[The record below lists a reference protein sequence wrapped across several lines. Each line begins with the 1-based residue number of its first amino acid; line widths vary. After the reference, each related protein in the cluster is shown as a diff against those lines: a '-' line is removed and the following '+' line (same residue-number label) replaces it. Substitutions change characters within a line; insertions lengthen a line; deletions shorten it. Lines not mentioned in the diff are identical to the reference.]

1 MHTAS
6 DYFRRIGRSVTLV
19 LVLALALAAAPASAQ
34 VIQEHIGGLRTP
46 VKLFALPSGELL
58 VSEAGTGPNTGR
70 VSFVDRD
77 GRRSTVIDGLPS
89 GLGGP
94 SGLEPAGPSGLLQ
107 IGRRLYVVLGQGD
120 LFIEAGVIIPN
131 PSPSSPLFSSV
142 LLLDFPD
149 SAGDFGFNFVLP
161 ASAHAPVAAGQGV
174 YLRNARGESVR
185 VSRLV
190 DFPDSVSEP
199 TPAEPRN
206 VRPSNPFGIVGSNAS
221 IAVVDASFNSVWTV
235 PITPTLGAPATLVN
249 FPRVP
254 NTMPALGA
262 PVTDAVPAS
271 IREVGNDYLVSLLT
285 GFPFG
290 PGAASV
296 WRVNRSTGA
305 TERVLTGLQTA
316 IDVLPITATG
326 DQSYVLEYSRSFL
339 TNGAGRLLR
348 VDGVRGTS
356 LVLAEPLQNPTSMAF
371 DTRTG
376 DLFVIERRANRIVR
390 VLVPR

>member
-1 MHTAS
+1 MQKAF
-6 DYFRRIGRSVTLV
+6 DYFGRIAIGVTLA
-19 LVLALALAAAPASAQ
+19 LVATPASAQ

-46 VKLFALPSGELL
+46 IKLLALPEGQLM

-94 SGLEPAGPSGLLQ
+94 GNVEPAGPSGLLLV
-107 IGRRLYVVLGQGD
+107 GRRLYVVIGQGD
-120 LFIEAGVIIPN
+120 IAIETTGAIPN
-131 PSPSSPLFSSV
+131 PSRSSPLFSSV
-142 LLLDFPD
+142 LLLEFPD
-149 SAGDFGFNFVLP
+149 GAEDFGLNFALP
-161 ASAHAPVAAGQGV
+161 ASAHAPLAAGQGV
-174 YLRNARGESVR
+174 YLRNPLGQSVR
-185 VSRLV
+185 ISRLV
-190 DFPDSVSEP
+190 DFPDFIAEP
-199 TPAEPRN
+199 TAAQPLN
-206 VRPSNPFGIVGSNAS
+206 VRISNPFGIVGSNAS
-221 IAVVDASFNSVWTV
+221 IAVVDASFNRVWTV
-235 PITPTLGAPATLVN
+235 PITPNLGPPATLVN
-249 FPRVP
+249 FPPVP
-254 NTMPALGA
+254 STLPALGP
-262 PVTDAVPAS
+262 PVSEAVPAS

-296 WRVNRSTGA
+296 LKVNRFTGA

-316 IDVLPITATG
+316 IDVLPLTATG
-326 DQSYVLEYSRSFL
+326 DQSYVLEYSRAFL

-356 LVLAEPLQNPTSMAF
+356 LVLADPLQNPTSMAF

-376 DLFVIERRANRIVR
+376 DIFVIERAANRIVR

>member
-6 DYFRRIGRSVTLV
+6 DCFWRIGFSIA
-19 LVLALALAAAPASAQ
+19 LVLAAVPARAQ

-46 VKLFALPSGELL
+46 VKLLALPSGQLL
-58 VSEAGTGPNTGR
+58 VTEAGNAPNTGR

-89 GLGGP
+89 GFGGP
-94 SGLEPAGPSGLLQ
+94 GNAEPSGPSGLLQ
-107 IGRRLYVVLGQGD
+107 VGRRLYVVIGQGD
-120 LFIEAGVIIPN
+120 NAIETAGAIPN

-142 LLLDFPD
+142 LLLEFPD
-149 SAGDFGFNFVLP
+149 GAEDFGFNFTLP
-161 ASAHAPVAAGQGV
+161 ISAHGPLAAGQGV
-174 YLRNARGESVR
+174 YLRNALGESVR

-190 DFPDSVSEP
+190 DFPDFVAEP
-199 TPAEPRN
+199 TAAQPRN
-206 VRPSNPFGIVGSNAS
+206 VRLSNPFGIVGSNVS
-221 IAVVDASFNSVWTV
+221 IAVVDASFNRVWTV

-249 FPRVP
+249 FAPVP
-254 NTMPALGA
+254 NTVPTLGP
-262 PVTDAVPAS
+262 PVSEAVPAS

-296 WRVNRSTGA
+296 WRVNRFTGA

-316 IDVLPITATG
+316 IDVLPLTATG
-326 DQSYVLEYSRSFL
+326 DQSYVLEYSRAFL
-339 TNGAGRLLR
+339 ANGAGRLLR

-356 LVLAEPLQNPTSMAF
+356 LVLADPLQNPTSMAF